1 MGTSMRQ
8 VTRSGDDFKEDSPAR
23 SIPVIRIVAR
33 RADTDI
39 ELLRV
44 RRMIRLDALKAL
56 IGTLLEQM
64 DDFTEAPHDES
75 ASILQSMVRE
85 FETELIRRALIRTGG
100 KQRAAARLLGEKKTT
115 LNAKIIRYGIGSDG
129 LIVKSRPTTTH
140 SAPPSPSPTANG
152 FHSDNHRK
160 NELA

>member
-8 VTRSGDDFKEDSPAR
+8 VTASGDDLTDDSPAR
-23 SIPVIRIVAR
+23 SIPVMRIVAR
-33 RADTDI
+33 RADTEI

-56 IGTLLEQM
+56 ISALLEQM
-64 DDFTEAPHDES
+64 DEFTEAPHDE
-75 ASILQSMVRE
+75 AEPILHSMVRE
-85 FETELIRRALIRTGG
+85 FETELIRCALIRTGG

-129 LIVKSRPTTTH
+129 LIAQSRRATTH
-140 SAPPSPSPTANG
+140 SAIPRPVEPPTWKA
-152 FHSDNHRK
+152 
-160 NELA
+160 